1 MTSTNP
7 CRIVDRSSQRSVV
20 QCSSFPGRPF
30 DPTANH
36 SRPRRLYDK
45 DVLRVGVWEVGDRQL
60 WDVTPEMLVRIREN
74 WHRARRRGVHM
85 PVVWNHSEDARDQIG
100 LITKVYIVGSTLRVR
115 FWAADPVDIGKLG
128 SIVNEVSV
136 QIYEP
141 WSDGLGNEYDIMMT
155 HVGVVNHPVVPNQ
168 QPFRSLHLVQ
178 GASAMPDVA
187 SATATANDADP
198 NLGFDIDRLIEL
210 VNELLA
216 AAGATGNLAADTTLD
231 DLVSRLADLVDGLA
245 NEDDSES
252 PALDDPNASPAELQV
267 ALRKAQRR
275 LHLER
280 QRLRDHRQQLFVGAL
295 DRLIREGRVV
305 PGRRAALIEA
315 GRSSSFNPSLLAPLE
330 DVPAGSVLPM
340 RRIARLDATS
350 EPPRFE
356 GHSPMTEHRA
366 KKIAKSFRP

>member
-1 MTSTNP
+1 M
-7 CRIVDRSSQRSVV
+7 
-20 QCSSFPGRPF
+20 
-30 DPTANH
+30 
-36 SRPRRLYDK
+36 YDK
-45 DVLRVGVWEVGDRQL
+45 DVLRVGVWEVGGDQ
-60 WDVTPEMLVRIREN
+60 WWNVTPEMLVRIREN

-100 LITKVYIVGSTLRVR
+100 LITKVYIVGSTLRIR
-115 FWAADPVDIGKLG
+115 FLAADPVDIGKLG

-141 WSDGLGNEYDIMMT
+141 WNDGLGNEYDIMMT
-155 HVGVVNHPVVPNQ
+155 HVGVVTHPVLPNQ
-168 QPFRSLHLVQ
+168 QPFRSLNLVQ
-178 GASAMPDVA
+178 GASTMPDVA
-187 SATATANDADP
+187 SATAPAIDP
-198 NLGFDIDRLIEL
+198 ELGFDLDRLIEL

-245 NEDDSES
+245 NEDDADT

-280 QRLRDHRQQLFVGAL
+280 QRLRDHRQQIFVGAL

-305 PGRRAALIEA
+305 PARRTALIEA

-340 RRIARLDATS
+340 RRIARLDATA
-350 EPPRFE
+350 EPPRFG
-356 GHSPMTEHRA
+356 GHTPMTEHRA
-366 KKIAKSFRP
+366 KEIANFFRP